1 MAVSND
7 FISYVLDLLSDW
19 GNVHIKRMFGGAA
32 LYQGELAFGMIAK
45 DVVYLKVDD
54 TNRDKYLQEGSEQLK
69 PFENNA
75 TVLSF
80 YNVPPDVF
88 EDSDEF
94 VKWAKESLEIQKEK
108 QL

>member
-45 DVVYLKVDD
+45 DV
-54 TNRDKYLQEGSEQLK
+54 
-69 PFENNA
+69 A
-75 TVLSF
+75 
-80 YNVPPDVF
+80 
-88 EDSDEF
+88 
-94 VKWAKESLEIQKEK
+94 
-108 QL
+108 